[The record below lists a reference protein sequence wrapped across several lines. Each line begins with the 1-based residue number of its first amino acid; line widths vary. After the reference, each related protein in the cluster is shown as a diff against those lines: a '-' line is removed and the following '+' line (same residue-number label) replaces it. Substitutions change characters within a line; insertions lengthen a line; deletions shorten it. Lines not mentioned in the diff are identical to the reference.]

1 MAVLAL
7 QACST
12 VRLAY
17 NNADEVAYWWIDSY
31 VDFTPTQS
39 QRMREDLARL
49 HRWHRDNELRPVAEL
64 LQQAEQL
71 VPGEVEGAQ
80 VCAVVEGLR
89 SRLQA
94 VVAQAEPSLTTLALD
109 LDAAQLQTLRA
120 KYARQNAEY
129 RKEWIDVSAEKR
141 IDRRYRQVLERSE
154 SVYGRLTTAQRDSVR
169 RQIAQSRFDPRRH
182 LAERQRQQQ
191 DVLRMFDAWRTAK
204 PSLSEARSQLRGV
217 LARGFDSPDGAYRAY
232 QLELQREGCE
242 SFATV
247 HNTTDAAQRDAAA
260 KRLRDYRADIA
271 ALAVAPS

>member
-1 MAVLAL
+1 MLAL

-71 VPGEVEGAQ
+71 VPGDVDGAQ
-80 VCAVVEGLR
+80 VCAVVDGLR

-94 VVAQAEPSLTTLALD
+94 LVAQAEPSLTTLALD
-109 LDAAQLQTLRA
+109 LDTAQLQTLRA
-120 KYARQNAEY
+120 KYAKQNAEY

-141 IDRRYRQVLERSE
+141 TDRRYRQVLERSE
-154 SVYGRLTTAQRDSVR
+154 SVYGRLTPAQRDGVR

-191 DVLRMFDAWRTAK
+191 DVLRMLEGWRTAR

-217 LARGFDSPDGAYRAY
+217 IARGFDSPDGGYRAY
-232 QLELQREGCE
+232 QQELQRESCE
-242 SFATV
+242 SFAAA
-247 HNTTDAAQRDAAA
+247 HNTTDATQREAAV
-260 KRLRDYRADIA
+260 KRLRDYRAEIA
-271 ALAVAPS
+271 ALSVAPS